1 MLLAQSR
8 FSEPNPI
15 VPAGSEAVWSI
26 VSIGVL
32 ILAVVLLVLLIR
44 WASFHLG
51 FQFGSVKHRR
61 VRDR

>member
-8 FSEPNPI
+8 SFEPNPI

-44 WASFHLG
+44 WAGFHLG
-51 FQFGSVKHRR
+51 LQFGSLKHRR
-61 VRDR
+61 LRDR

>member
-8 FSEPNPI
+8 SSEPNPI
-15 VPAGSEAVWSI
+15 VPGRLVHSEHR
-26 VSIGVL
+26 VL
-32 ILAVVLLVLLIR
+32 ILAVVLLVLLTR